1 MENHL
6 RVSLHP
12 CTYVY
17 IRVNSY
23 MYIQKNIFSVRWQ
36 KNGNDYKYM
45 NFGRERFALKCP
57 LYSHSSY
64 LAKIIKKKKMG
75 DYMDRVEAL
84 AYNRTS
90 KSINRLYRWQWYWWQ
105 GDFGDINNMSLT
117 FFVTKISHRHRW
129 IQNLSLGILN
139 ILGEIGKVPYNVY
152 NMEVMTF
159 SAETFMEFILNF
171 RPFTIF
177 EMILL
182 KLIIFSIQIIL
193 NKCIL
198 MRLKRSRNGQRINWN
213 AGIVPQAG
221 FHVDSRR
228 LSESEVLIRQNG
240 RYQNQLETSTQKMAH
255 SMRVPKHHYPKLV
268 SALVTTK
275 NSLATSITMMVG
287 WVLTNKRMVSQ

>member
-1 MENHL
+1 
-6 RVSLHP
+6 
-12 CTYVY
+12 
-17 IRVNSY
+17 
-23 MYIQKNIFSVRWQ
+23 
-36 KNGNDYKYM
+36 M

-117 FFVTKISHRHRW
+117 SQYVTNVTKINHRHRW

-171 RPFTIF
+171 RPCTIF

-213 AGIVPQAG
+213 AGIVPQVG
-221 FHVDSRR
+221 FHVDSRDF
-228 LSESEVLIRQNG
+228 SESLLIRQIG
-240 RYQNQLETSTQKMAH
+240 RNIRINLK
-255 SMRVPKHHYPKLV
+255 
-268 SALVTTK
+268 ALPRK
-275 NSLATSITMMVG
+275 WFIQCLP
-287 WVLTNKRMVSQ
+287 